1 MEKHSASYEFYK
13 MMWDNGW
20 TDEAQLR
27 QAVVEE
33 GNYSTANGITPSEF
47 KEITGIDFEVKE
59 TTPTQQTTPVQPQ
72 QTTPVAQQVTPGQVQ
87 EQSQQVTQ

>member
-20 TDEAQLR
+20 TDESQLR

-33 GNYSTANGITPSEF
+33 GNYTTANGITPSEF

-59 TTPTQQTTPVQPQ
+59 TTPTP

-87 EQSQQVTQ
+87 EQPQQVTQ

>member
-33 GNYSTANGITPSEF
+33 GNYNTANGITPSEF

-59 TTPTQQTTPVQPQ
+59 TTPTP

-87 EQSQQVTQ
+87 EQPQQVTQ

>member
-27 QAVVEE
+27 QTVVEE

-47 KEITGIDFEVKE
+47 KEISGVDFEVKE
-59 TTPTQQTTPVQPQ
+59 PTSSPVTQP
-72 QTTPVAQQVTPGQVQ
+72 VTPGQVQ
-87 EQSQQVTQ
+87 AQPQQVTQ

>member
-27 QAVVEE
+27 KAVVEE
-33 GNYSTANGITPSEF
+33 GNYTTANGITPSEF
-47 KEITGIDFEVKE
+47 KEISGVDFEVKE
-59 TTPTQQTTPVQPQ
+59 TTTTPQTTPV
-72 QTTPVAQQVTPGQVQ
+72 TQQVTPGQVQ
-87 EQSQQVTQ
+87 EQPQQVIQ

>member
-20 TDEAQLR
+20 TDESQLR

-33 GNYSTANGITPSEF
+33 GNYTTANGITPSEF

-59 TTPTQQTTPVQPQ
+59 TTPTPQTPTVN
-72 QTTPVAQQVTPGQVQ
+72 QTVTPGQVQ
-87 EQSQQVTQ
+87 EQPQQVTQ

>member
-33 GNYSTANGITPSEF
+33 GNYTTANGITPSEF

-59 TTPTQQTTPVQPQ
+59 TTPTPQTTPVTQPVTPE
-72 QTTPVAQQVTPGQVQ
+72 QTTQVTPKS
-87 EQSQQVTQ
+87 EQ

>member
-59 TTPTQQTTPVQPQ
+59 TTP
-72 QTTPVAQQVTPGQVQ
+72 VAQQVTPGQ
-87 EQSQQVTQ
+87 EQPQQVTQ